1 ELAVGFELLAVF
13 GLLRNRADHVRGQ
26 PRYIEMPQH
35 KKLHRISPGA
45 ARQYFNHNRGFVTEI
60 MCDMNAAVRSL
71 GHSAM
76 AAQHRTSYEH
86 TGSSEL
92 WQRRLARR
100 FARKITRP
108 LEKEPSP
115 SPWR

>member
-1 ELAVGFELLAVF
+1 
-13 GLLRNRADHVRGQ
+13 
-26 PRYIEMPQH
+26 
-35 KKLHRISPGA
+35 GA

-76 AAQHRTSYEH
+76 AAQHRTSYER

-92 WQRRLARR
+92 WHGQLRHLVFIPRERVVRRMLRR
-100 FARKITRP
+100 ASAVLSVFQAPDVDRRPPGTMRAQTR
-108 LEKEPSP
+108 
-115 SPWR
+115 